1 MIRVLR
7 CIVGQFF
14 PPSHFA
20 GLLSC
25 EEKAFSI
32 WGWKCFLFRWWPSIY
47 SSSQQKAQII
57 IIFSC
62 FKEFTTYDDVLSFFY
77 PFFPTILTGQH
88 ITELLSQN
96 TTTGMFRKLG
106 RFYESCLRQELNS
119 SSIRLKIEELGG
131 YIPISLA
138 GPSSVTALLRKM
150 MEMGAP
156 LVLFD
161 IYYDLSY
168 GKKPQSLLIVDI
180 PTDVHQI
187 LQVSWSSG
195 AELPQSPQ
203 QQFPF
208 QICNLIFILPL
219 NSLRNPLS
227 IESVQSKSILVAFC
241 DYWLREKGEIKNWP
255 LLPQAWRTENC
266 HDCIRLLFSELNPME
281 ITESAV
287 LSNWRVNTSAFG
299 RNAQLSASHDN
310 FSRGSRRWAAL
321 NSRIHH
327 STHPNEEG
335 FHRSGLFQQSHR
347 E

>member
-1 MIRVLR
+1 MTFYDSSPPLYRWSFY
-7 CIVGQFF
+7 FF
-14 PPSHFA
+14 PSITFV
-20 GLLSC
+20 GLVRKKL
-25 EEKAFSI
+25 FSI
-32 WGWKCFLFRWWPSIY
+32 WKWKCFLLRWWPSIY
-47 SSSQQKAQII
+47 SSWQQKARII

-62 FKEFTTYDDVLSFFY
+62 SNEFTTYDDVLSFFY

-138 GPSSVTALLRKM
+138 GPSSVTTLLKKM

-187 LQVSWSSG
+187 LQVSWNGWRRVAAIPTAAISISN
-195 AELPQSPQ
+195 LQFNFHFTPQ
-203 QQFPF
+203 FTMK
-208 QICNLIFILPL
+208 
-219 NSLRNPLS
+219 LS
-227 IESVQSKSILVAFC
+227 F
-241 DYWLREKGEIKNWP
+241 NWVCP
-255 LLPQAWRTENC
+255 IN
-266 HDCIRLLFSELNPME
+266 I
-281 ITESAV
+281 
-287 LSNWRVNTSAFG
+287 
-299 RNAQLSASHDN
+299 
-310 FSRGSRRWAAL
+310 
-321 NSRIHH
+321 NSRCILWLLI
-327 STHPNEEG
+327 TWEG
-335 FHRSGLFQQSHR
+335 WNQKLTIAPTSLVNWKMS
-347 E
+347 